1 MTDAVVIGGGLAG
14 AALATRLGLAGR
26 EVLLLEREAETA
38 HKVCGEF
45 VSREAR
51 LYLASLGVDLAALG
65 AVAIDSVRL
74 CGRGPVVGVPL
85 PFTAMS
91 LSRRVLD
98 EALLQRAAAA
108 GATVRR
114 GAKVVELTRGSAG
127 WNVRLEDGDLI
138 AAGEV
143 FLATGKHDLRSHKR
157 PAGIQHDLVAF
168 KLHWRLAPGEAAALE
183 RHVELVLFEGGYA
196 GLEPI
201 EGGLANLC
209 LLIRRHRLRALG
221 QRWQSVLTAIR
232 AESPHLDMRLT
243 GAEACWPRPMA
254 LSSIPYG
261 HVRRRADGLWRL
273 GDQAAVIPSFSGDGM
288 SIALHSAELAAATY
302 LEGGSADA
310 YQRKLARDVTGQ
322 VLLATILSHGLVRRP
337 AQSAL
342 SAAARMWPGL
352 MSTVAFHT
360 RVSDAALSRTTLAA
374 GGA

>member
-1 MTDAVVIGGGLAG
+1 MTEAVVIGGGLAG
-14 AALATRLGLAGR
+14 AALATRLGRAGR
-26 EVLLLEREAETA
+26 EVLLLEREAEPV

-45 VSREAR
+45 VSREAG

-65 AVAIDSVRL
+65 AVAIDAVTL
-74 CGRGPVVGVPL
+74 CARQAEIDVPL
-85 PFTAMS
+85 PFTATS

-98 EALLQRAAAA
+98 EALLRCAASA
-108 GATVRR
+108 GVTIRR
-114 GAKVVELTRGSAG
+114 GAKVVELSRGSRG
-127 WNVRLEDGDLI
+127 WNVRLEDGAFV
-138 AAGEV
+138 AAGAV

-157 PAGIQHDLVAF
+157 PAGLQDDLVAF
-168 KLHWRLAPGEAAALE
+168 KLHWRLAPDQAATLE

-209 LLIRRHRLRALG
+209 LLVRRKRLRALG
-221 QRWQSVLTAIR
+221 QRWENVLTAIR
-232 AESPHLDMRLT
+232 AESPHLDARFT
-243 GAEACWPRPMA
+243 GAEPCWPKPLA

-261 HVRRRADGLWRL
+261 HVQRRADGLWRL

-302 LEGGSADA
+302 LDGGSADA

-342 SAAARMWPGL
+342 SAAARLWPGL
-352 MSTVAFHT
+352 VSTVAFHT
-360 RVSDAALSRTTLAA
+360 RVSDAALARTTLAMSV
-374 GGA
+374 